1 MQPETHYARSGDV
14 QIAYQVVG
22 DGAFDL
28 VVVPGYISNL
38 DHMWDEP
45 GLVHFL
51 TRLNRSVA

>member
-1 MQPETHYARSGDV
+1 MQPETHYAQSGDV

-51 TRLNRSVA
+51 TRLK